1 MNLLSPGAYLIL
13 VDGTNHA
20 PESSPD
26 QLDSE
31 ALMTFPRGIPTVPS
45 SIRGSAFCNITGA
58 PLSDED
64 RSVVPIL
71 QNRIEETRLVI
82 FLGRYERLPP
92 DLDTSQN
99 YLTMAS
105 FLQPHFD
112 QYSFGIDVDDDY
124 RIVQFSRPSPDFDIS
139 NAGVLKIPESQAMPY
154 DNCLRLHFQFCI
166 RMYLASPPPGTQ
178 TYSMDDVE
186 DLQEALGVYD
196 GDESFPETSDPVWN
210 SVLGGEVLRSIM
222 ARRVSTQSQIQ
233 VF

>member
-1 MNLLSPGAYLIL
+1 
-13 VDGTNHA
+13 
-20 PESSPD
+20 
-26 QLDSE
+26 
-31 ALMTFPRGIPTVPS
+31 MTFPRGIPTVPS
-45 SIRGSAFCNITGA
+45 SIRGSAFCNITGV

-124 RIVQFSRPSPDFDIS
+124 RIVQFSRPSPDFDVS

-178 TYSMDDVE
+178 TYSMGDVE
-186 DLQEALGVYD
+186 DLQEAVGVYD
-196 GDESFPETSDPVWN
+196 GDESLPEMSDPVWN
-210 SVLGGEVLRSIM
+210 STLGGEVLRSIM
-222 ARRVSTQSQIQ
+222 ARRFPTQSRIQ